1 MKLYSSELPADRPDV
16 IRSKYVYGIWFGI
29 VAGLAYSLFAW
40 GVDAY
45 QLQQMN
51 GLYPW
56 LKFLV
61 GVVPCMLIGGFTGWL
76 SARIGKPL
84 FALFFW
90 VIAAAVFTWLSVSLP
105 QQVVPRLLSLL
116 NPDLKDLL
124 HYTDYGQLPFKFGVA
139 YFWLALILALVGLL
153 QIPLSDSAIF
163 STSVFG
169 RISPL
174 LLTMILMVIAGNT
187 MDNLNNEL
195 LRSPI
200 DAMNSTIQFFIDH
213 RGEDIPSA
221 DIRRMH
227 LASLRTIEELVTP
240 ERKFLISGHDKDF
253 GDVQVLVRFQ
263 NAWTEC
269 EVFYSQPIGC
279 EQIRQTP

>member
-1 MKLYSSELPADRPDV
+1 MKLYSSHMPADRSDV
-16 IRSKYVYGIWFGI
+16 IRSKYIYGIWFGI
-29 VAGLAYSLFAW
+29 VLGLTYSLFAW

-45 QLQQMN
+45 QLQRMN

-61 GVVPCMLIGGFTGWL
+61 GVGPCMLIGGFTGWL

-84 FALFFW
+84 FSLFFW
-90 VIAAAVFTWLSVSLP
+90 VIAASVFAWLSVSLP
-105 QQVVPRLLSLL
+105 QQLAPRLLSLI
-116 NPDLKDLL
+116 NPDIKDLL
-124 HYTDYGQLPFKFGVA
+124 HYTDYGQFSFKFGVA
-139 YFWLALILALVGLL
+139 YFWLALIMALAGLL
-153 QIPLSDSAIF
+153 QIPLSDSAVF

-174 LLTMILMVIAGNT
+174 LLTMILMAIAGNT

-200 DAMNSTIQFFIDH
+200 DAINSTVQFFIDH

-227 LASLRTIEELVTP
+227 LASLRTVEDWVTP
-240 ERKFLISGHDKDF
+240 ERKFMISGYDKDF
-253 GDVQVLVRFQ
+253 GDVQVLARFQ

-279 EQIRQTP
+279 EQVRQTP